1 MHVAVDVG
9 GTFTDLVV
17 AYEDGSVVGYK
28 TPSTK
33 PDIIQGFFNGIDL
46 IASQNGVTTQSIFD
60 RLTRIDFGTTAA
72 TNAIL
77 EGKAARTGLIVTEGF
92 RDVLVVRE
100 GGKEDTYNM
109 HAEYPQP
116 YVPRALTFEIGER
129 MTAEGDV
136 LKPLDEASVLKA
148 IEDLRA
154 EKVEA
159 VAVSLIWSISNPA
172 HELRIAELI
181 REHLPEVQVSVS
193 HEVNPCL
200 REHRRTISCALDASL
215 KPLAALNIAS
225 MKRRLEEVNYKGKLT
240 YITSS
245 GGKAAPEDVLRRP
258 VYLCFSGPSAA
269 PESGRRFA
277 RMEGDLVGNI
287 ITVDMGGT
295 SFDVSITTKGELPM
309 HRAGTIAGH
318 IFGVPSVEI
327 HTIGS
332 GGGSI
337 ARVDAGGFVHVGP
350 ESAGS
355 YPGPACYSRGG
366 TRPTVTDANLLS
378 GYLNENFVSG
388 GGMTL
393 SRDLSKQVVE
403 EHISSRLNI
412 SNDEAAGLTTFACEQ
427 DMVAAIEDLTVRR
440 GVDPREYIMVA
451 GGAAAGAHA
460 VAMAREIGIKR
471 VILPKMAG
479 VLSAF
484 GILAGD
490 ATFGFARSVATT
502 TGAFDVDTV
511 RKTLQELKAE
521 GERFL
526 TGLDVAP
533 EARRMLWSCQA
544 RYRAQVWELTLPF
557 DASDLDAEDPG
568 ALLSTR
574 FHKLHRSLYQ
584 SASEDE
590 DVEITEWNVLAIGK
604 LTDIRLPDIS
614 AGHLPKPPTSSRRAY
629 FRELSAAVDVPVYG
643 PMALEIDRAVEGP
656 LIIDEVLTTIVVGP
670 KSSVTLTRYGNYVVD
685 IQ

>member
-17 AYEDGSVVGYK
+17 SYEDGSVVGYK

-46 IASQNGVTTQSIFD
+46 IARENGITPQAVFD

-77 EGKAARTGLIVTEGF
+77 EGQAARTGLIVTKGF
-92 RDVLVVRE
+92 RDVLVIRE

-109 HAEYPQP
+109 HAKYPEP
-116 YVPRALTFEIGER
+116 YISRALTFEVSER
-129 MTAEGDV
+129 MTAEGEV
-136 LKPLDEASVLKA
+136 LLPLDEAGVVQA
-148 IEDLRA
+148 ILALRT

-159 VAVSLIWSISNPA
+159 IAVSLIWSIANPA
-172 HELRIAELI
+172 HELRIGELV
-181 REHLPEVQVSVS
+181 REHFPEAQFSLS

-200 REHRRTISCALDASL
+200 REHRRAMSCALDASL
-215 KPLAALNIAS
+215 KPLVALNVAS
-225 MKRRLEEVNYKGKLT
+225 MRNRLEQVGYRGKLT

-245 GGKAAPEDVLRRP
+245 GGKAAPEDILRRP

-277 RMEGDLVGNI
+277 GMEGDTQGNI

-295 SFDVSITTKGELPM
+295 SFDVSITTAGKLPM

-337 ARVDAGGFVHVGP
+337 ARVDAGGFLHVGP
-350 ESAGS
+350 ESASS
-355 YPGPACYSRGG
+355 YPGPACYNRGG

-393 SRDLSKQVVE
+393 SRERSEAVVG
-403 EHISSRLNI
+403 EHIARHLGNSI
-412 SNDEAAGLTTFACEQ
+412 EEAAGLITFACEQ
-427 DMVAAIEDLTVRR
+427 DMVSAIEDLTVRR

-460 VAMAREIGIKR
+460 VSIAREIGVKR

-490 ATFGFARSVATT
+490 ATFGFARSLATT
-502 TGAFDVDTV
+502 TGAFDTAAV
-511 RKTLQELKAE
+511 RKALAELQAE
-521 GERFL
+521 GTQFL
-526 TGLDVAP
+526 VGLDVAP
-533 EARRMLWSCQA
+533 ANRHMRWSCQA
-544 RYRAQVWELTLPF
+544 RYRAQVWELSLPF
-557 DASDLDAEDPG
+557 EPADLDAEDPG
-568 ALLSTR
+568 RGLAAR
-574 FHKLHRSLYQ
+574 FHELHRELYQ
-584 SASEDE
+584 AASEQE
-590 DVEITEWNVLAIGK
+590 DVEITEWNLLAVGK
-604 LTDIRLPDIS
+604 LSDIKLPDIS
-614 AGHLPKPPTSSRRAY
+614 LGHQPQPSAGTRRAY
-629 FRELSAAVDVPVYG
+629 FRDLRASAEVPVYG
-643 PMALEIDRAVEGP
+643 PLSLAIDQPVAGP
-656 LIIDEVLTTIVVGP
+656 LIVDEVLTTIVVGP
-670 KSSVTLTRYGNYVVD
+670 GSSVTLSRFGNYVID
-685 IQ
+685 IH

>member
-1 MHVAVDVG
+1 MHIAVDVG

-17 AYEDGSVVGYK
+17 SFEDGAIVGYK

-33 PDIIQGFFNGIDL
+33 PDIIQGFFNGVAM
-46 IASQNGVTTQSIFD
+46 IAERNGTTSQDIFN

-100 GGKEDTYNM
+100 NGKEDTYNM
-109 HAEYPQP
+109 HAPYPKP
-116 YVPRALTFEIGER
+116 YIPRGLSFEVTER
-129 MTAEGDV
+129 MTSEGEV
-136 LKPLDEASVLKA
+136 LKALDEASVIAAITSLK
-148 IEDLRA
+148 A

-159 VAVSLIWSISNPA
+159 IAVSLIWSIANPA
-172 HELRIAELI
+172 HELRIGQLIAE
-181 REHLPEVQVSVS
+181 HFPEVQYSLS

-225 MKRRLEEVNYKGKLT
+225 MRRRLEEVNYQGKLT

-277 RMEGDLVGNI
+277 RMEGDESGNI

-295 SFDVSITTKGELPM
+295 SFDVSITSDGKLPM
-309 HRAGTIAGH
+309 HREGSIAGH
-318 IFGVPSVEI
+318 LFGVPSVEI

-337 ARVDAGGFVHVGP
+337 ARVDAGGFLHVGP
-350 ESAGS
+350 ESAS
-355 YPGPACYSRGG
+355 SFPGPACYNRGG
-366 TRPTVTDANLLS
+366 SRPTVTDANLLS
-378 GYLNENFVSG
+378 GYLSENFGAG

-393 SRDLSKQVVE
+393 SRELGVAAMDQHVAGPMK
-403 EHISSRLNI
+403 ISTE
-412 SNDEAAGLTTFACEQ
+412 EAAGLITFACEQ

-440 GVDPREYIMVA
+440 GIDPREYVMVA

-460 VAMAREIGIKR
+460 VSIAREIGISQ

-490 ATFGFARSVATT
+490 ATFGFARSLATT
-502 TGAFDVDTV
+502 TGKFETTAVRDVLKV
-511 RKTLQELKAE
+511 LKAE

-526 TGLDVAP
+526 DGIDVAP
-533 EARRMLWSCQA
+533 GSRRMIWSCQA
-544 RYRAQVWELTLPF
+544 RYRAQVWELSLPF
-557 DASDLDAEDPG
+557 ELSDLDTADPG
-568 ALLSTR
+568 ATLAKG
-574 FHKLHRSLYQ
+574 FHELHKHLYQ
-584 SASEDE
+584 TASEDE
-590 DVEITEWNVLAIGK
+590 DVEITEWNVLAVGK
-604 LTDIRLPDIS
+604 LTDINLPDIS
-614 AGHLPKPPTSSRRAY
+614 AGHTPSAPIGTRLAY
-629 FRELSAAVDVPVYG
+629 FRELRKSVEVPVYG
-643 PMALEIDRAVEGP
+643 PLALEIDKPVEGP
-656 LIIDEVLTTIVVGP
+656 LIIDESLTTLVVGP
-670 KSSVTLTRYGNYVVD
+670 NASVRLTRFGNYVVD
-685 IQ
+685 IH

>member
-33 PDIIQGFFNGIDL
+33 PDIIEGFFNGISQ
-46 IASQNGVTTQSIFD
+46 IAERNGVETQAIFD

-100 GGKEDTYNM
+100 NGKEDSQNM
-109 HAEYPQP
+109 HAVYPKP
-116 YVPRALTFEIGER
+116 YIPRALTFEVSER
-129 MTAEGDV
+129 MTAEGEV
-136 LKPLDEASVLKA
+136 LKALDEASVIKA
-148 IEDLRA
+148 ILALKA

-159 VAVSLIWSISNPA
+159 IAVSLIWSIANPA
-172 HELRIAELI
+172 HELRVGTLI
-181 REHLPEVQVSVS
+181 REHFPEVQFSLS

-277 RMEGDLVGNI
+277 RMEGDDKGNI

-295 SFDVSITTKGELPM
+295 SFDVSITTDGKLPM
-309 HRAGTIAGH
+309 HREGSIAGH
-318 IFGVPSVEI
+318 LFGVPSVEI

-337 ARVDAGGFVHVGP
+337 ARVDAGGFLHVGP
-350 ESAGS
+350 ESAS
-355 YPGPACYSRGG
+355 SFPGPACYNRGG

-378 GYLNENFVSG
+378 GYLSTKFVSAG
-388 GGMTL
+388 GLAL
-393 SRDLSKQVVE
+393 SRDLAGSAVE
-403 EHISSRLNI
+403 AHISEPMKTSAE
-412 SNDEAAGLTTFACEQ
+412 EAAALITFACEQ

-440 GVDPREYIMVA
+440 GIDPREYIMVA

-460 VAMAREIGIKR
+460 VSIAREIGIKK

-490 ATFGFARSVATT
+490 ASFGFARSFATT
-502 TGAFDVDTV
+502 TEAFDIAGV
-511 RKTLQELKAE
+511 REVMDGLRAE
-521 GERFL
+521 GEKFL
-526 TGLDVAP
+526 DGIDVRP
-533 EARRMLWSCQA
+533 ESRKMIWSCQA
-544 RYRAQVWELTLPF
+544 RYRAQVWELSLPF
-557 DASDLDAEDPG
+557 DFTDLAGEDPG
-568 ALLSTR
+568 AVIAAR
-574 FHKLHRSLYQ
+574 FHELHLGLYQ
-584 SASEDE
+584 TASEDE
-590 DVEITEWNVLAIGK
+590 DVEITEWNVLAVGK
-604 LTDIRLPDIS
+604 LTDINLPDIS
-614 AGHLPKPPTSSRRAY
+614 KDQEPKAPIGTRKAY
-629 FRELSAAVDVPVYG
+629 FRELRKTVEAPVYG
-643 PMALEIDRAVEGP
+643 PLSLEIDKPVQGP
-656 LIIDEVLTTIVVGP
+656 LIIDEALTTIVVGP
-670 KSSVTLTRYGNYVVD
+670 TSSVTLSRFGNYV
-685 IQ
+685 ITTG

>member
-46 IASQNGVTTQSIFD
+46 IGRENGITTQAVFD

-109 HAEYPQP
+109 HAEYPAP
-116 YVPRALTFEIGER
+116 YISRALTHEVCER
-129 MTAEGDV
+129 ITAEGDV
-136 LKPLDEASVLKA
+136 HKPLDEASVIRA
-148 IEDLRA
+148 INALREED
-154 EKVEA
+154 VEA
-159 VAVSLIWSISNPA
+159 IAVSLIWSIANPA
-172 HELRIAELI
+172 HEIRIGELI
-181 REHLPEVQVSVS
+181 REHFPQVQFSLS

-200 REHRRTISCALDASL
+200 REHRRTMSCALDASL
-215 KPLAALNIAS
+215 KPLVALNVAS
-225 MKRRLEEVNYKGKLT
+225 MRSRLEKVGYKGKLT

-245 GGKAAPEDVLRRP
+245 GGKAAPDDILRRP

-269 PESGRRFA
+269 PESGRRFS
-277 RMEGDLVGNI
+277 RMEGDETGNI

-295 SFDVSITTKGELPM
+295 SFDVSIITGNLLPM
-309 HRAGTIAGH
+309 HREGTIAGH
-318 IFGVPSVEI
+318 VFGVPSVEI

-337 ARVDAGGFVHVGP
+337 ARVDAGGFLHVGP
-350 ESAGS
+350 ESASS
-355 YPGPACYSRGG
+355 YPGPACYNRGG
-366 TRPTVTDANLLS
+366 DRPTVTDANLLS

-388 GGMTL
+388 DGMKL
-393 SRDLSKQVVE
+393 SRPLAEKAGVVHIAEPLSKD
-403 EHISSRLNI
+403 I
-412 SNDEAAGLTTFACEQ
+412 DEAAGLVIFACEQ

-460 VAMAREIGIKR
+460 VSIAREIGIKR

-490 ATFGFARSVATT
+490 ASFGFARNVATT
-502 TGAFDVDTV
+502 TSNLDEASI
-511 RKTLQELKAE
+511 RKALTELQAE
-521 GERFL
+521 SERFL
-526 TGLDVAP
+526 SGLDVAP
-533 EARRMLWSCQA
+533 EHRSLRWSCQA

-557 DASDLDAEDPG
+557 DPADLDAEDPG
-568 ALLSTR
+568 ALLAQR
-574 FHKLHRSLYQ
+574 FHELHRSLYQ
-584 SASEDE
+584 AASEDE

-604 LTDIRLPDIS
+604 LTDIQLPDIS
-614 AGHLPKPPTSSRRAY
+614 AGHVAKGPAGTRKAY
-629 FRELSAAVDVPVYG
+629 FRELRGSADVPVYG
-643 PMALEIDRAVEGP
+643 PLSLEIDKPVDGP
-656 LIIDEVLTTIVVGP
+656 LIIDEVLTTIVVSPG
-670 KSSVTLTRYGNYVVD
+670 SSITLSRYGNYVVD
-685 IQ
+685 IH